1 MASSGKHKT
10 TMAKLT
16 REAKLRER
24 RVEKN
29 ARKQVRKSAQAD
41 GTYDPFAVYT
51 DADSLRDAQG
61 HVIVPAEGFVD
72 PEAEAAGTTKTGA
85 AR

>member
-10 TMAKLT
+10 TMAKLS

-29 ARKQVRKSAQAD
+29 QRKQVRKSAQAD
-41 GTYDPFAVYT
+41 GTYEYQT
-51 DADSLRDAQG
+51 DSDSLRDAEG

-72 PEAEAAGTTKTGA
+72 AEAESVNKSGA